1 MTNNMKIAKTPIL
14 LDKERHIAFDL
25 NAVCA
30 LEDRFGNCFQ
40 ALEKLRSGTVK
51 AARTFLWAGLVHEDP
66 ALTEEQVGS
75 FITMMNLEEIS
86 LALVE
91 AVSNSFPQAKNA
103 ETHPTLEQILKN
115 AGGTGIG
122 STI

>member
-1 MTNNMKIAKTPIL
+1 MKIPKTPIM
-14 LDKERHIAFDL
+14 LDKEWHIVFDL
-25 NAVCA
+25 NVVCA
-30 LEDRFGNCFQ
+30 LEDKFGDFFQ
-40 ALEKLRSGTVK
+40 ALKKLRTGNFR

-66 ALTEEQVGS
+66 TLTEEEVGS
-75 FITMMNLEEIS
+75 FINMMNIEEIC

-91 AVSNSFPQAKNA
+91 AVSNSFPQVKNL
-103 ETHPTLEQILKN
+103 ETHLTLEQILKN